1 VSRRPGGSRKIN
13 GLKQHLAAGR
23 PTFGTWVSLAHPWS
37 TRVLAR
43 AGFDWLTVDLE
54 HAPIA
59 WDEAA
64 LMFALIADNGCVPL
78 ARVPAGSHDHI
89 KRALDGGAWGVI
101 VPMVDTA
108 AQAAAAV
115 AAAKYPPVGERST
128 GGGLHALS
136 FGTTTADYYAN
147 ADDQIVVVVQIESP
161 TGIANLRDIC
171 AVPGVDAVLV
181 GPNDLRTFMRTASG
195 PPSAA
200 EFEAAIERVRTIG
213 AETGMPT
220 GIVTF
225 DPESALAR
233 AASGMTLI
241 GVGSDVLFMTT
252 RATEVL
258 QHISAGRDGRAS
270 QPPLDAAR
278 DSGR

>member
-1 VSRRPGGSRKIN
+1 VKVN

-23 PTFGTWVSLAHPWS
+23 PTFGSWVSLAHPWS

-78 ARVPAGSHDHI
+78 ARVPVGSHDHI

-108 AQAAAAV
+108 EQAQAAV
-115 AAAKYPPVGERST
+115 AAAKYPPTGDRST

-136 FGTTTADYYAN
+136 FGTTTADYYAH
-147 ADDQIVVVVQIESP
+147 ADEQTVVVVQIESP
-161 TGIANLRDIC
+161 TGIANLRAIC
-171 AVPGVDAVLV
+171 AVPGVDAILV
-181 GPNDLRTFMRTASG
+181 GPNDLRTFMRTAAG
-195 PPSAA
+195 PPSPG
-200 EFEAAIERVRTIG
+200 ELEAAIERVRQIG

-241 GVGSDVLFMTT
+241 GVGSDVLFMTSK
-252 RATEVL
+252 ATEVVQRL
-258 QHISAGRDGRAS
+258 SAVRNGRGP
-270 QPPLDAAR
+270 QPVPGSVGP
-278 DSGR
+278 SGRGGQR

>member
-1 VSRRPGGSRKIN
+1 VKIN

-59 WDEAA
+59 WDDAA

-78 ARVPAGSHDHI
+78 ARVPAGDHDHI

-108 AQAAAAV
+108 AQAAAVV
-115 AAAKYPPVGERST
+115 AAAKYPPAGERST

-147 ADDQIVVVVQIESP
+147 ADDQIVVIVQIESP
-161 TGIANLRDIC
+161 TGIANLRAIC

-200 EFEAAIERVRTIG
+200 EFEAAIERVRVIG
-213 AETGMPT
+213 AETGTPT

-225 DPESALAR
+225 DAESALAR

-241 GVGSDVLFMTT
+241 AVGSDVLFMTAK
-252 RATEVL
+252 ATEIV
-258 QHISAGRDGRAS
+258 QRISAVHDGRAR
-270 QPPLDAAR
+270 QPAEPGAAGTG
-278 DSGR
+278 GR